1 MSSSGTPQAV
11 HDSLHQDDKSNHDLV
26 IGRLGFFLMV
36 LLNKTVYFYFFY
48 I

>member
-26 IGRLGFFLMV
+26 IGRLGFF
-36 LLNKTVYFYFFY
+36 FFNGALK
-48 I
+48 